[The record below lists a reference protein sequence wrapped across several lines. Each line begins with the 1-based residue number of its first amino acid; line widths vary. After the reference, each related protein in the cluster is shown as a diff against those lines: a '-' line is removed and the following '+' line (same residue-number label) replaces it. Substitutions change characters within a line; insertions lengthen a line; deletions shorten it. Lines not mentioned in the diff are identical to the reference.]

1 MCAEPFT
8 IRTPPSER
16 SWRTRLRFNIRIYF
30 RLIFLQLR
38 MYVEYRGDFWIGI
51 VGAVLMQGAS
61 LVFITAIFSRI
72 PEIGGWTVWEIS
84 TLYGFTLMAYGLREV
99 FCDGP
104 WTLRGTINQGKFDQV
119 LVRPLSPALQTAT
132 LISSIH
138 GSGNFL
144 LGLVVFL
151 VATRRA
157 GVDWTLLHIGWVLL
171 AVVCGV
177 VIVSC
182 VAYLA
187 NIVAFWEPGTSSAF
201 PFMISNLI
209 ELVKFPLELYGWV
222 IRIGLSSILPFA
234 FVSYY
239 PALVLLGKDSSAR
252 WIGYLTP
259 LVAFLMVA
267 ITAFIWG
274 KAINRYQGSGN

>member
-16 SWRTRLRFNIRIYF
+16 SRRARLRFNIRIYF

-84 TLYGFTLMAYGLREV
+84 TLYGFTLMSYGLREV

-274 KAINRYQGSGN
+274 KAINRYQGSGH

>member
-1 MCAEPFT
+1 MRAEPFT

-16 SWRTRLRFNIRIYF
+16 SRRARLCFNIRIYF

-119 LVRPLSPALQTAT
+119 LIRPLSPALQTAT

-151 VATRRA
+151 VATSRA
-157 GVDWTLLHIGWVLL
+157 GIDWTLLHVGWVVL

-239 PALVLLGKDSSAR
+239 PALVLLGKDSPAQ

-267 ITAFIWG
+267 VTAFIWG
-274 KAINRYQGSGN
+274 KAINRYQGVGH